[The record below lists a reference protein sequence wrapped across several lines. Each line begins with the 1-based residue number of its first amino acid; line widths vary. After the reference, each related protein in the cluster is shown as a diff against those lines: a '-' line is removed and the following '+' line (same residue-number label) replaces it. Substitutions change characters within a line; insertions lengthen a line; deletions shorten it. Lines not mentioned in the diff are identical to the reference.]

1 MTKTA
6 NESLTEPPKQ
16 IVFVGDL
23 HCGSHGGL
31 WPVRRLP
38 EYPNHSGVRYLMDC
52 WQHALRRLPKKIPL
66 LVLTG
71 DLCDGPQW
79 RSKHTGVFS
88 ARMGDQ
94 VDAAIEVLEPL
105 CRRANTIIRVDGT
118 PYHEEYHGAVEK
130 LDVALG
136 VDLLQQVVDLSLGDL
151 GILNVAHH
159 PMGGATLYSGT
170 KLDRER
176 IWATLAKHE
185 KKVPDARWI
194 VRAHLH
200 HYSRIELPQ
209 HEVVQLPCWKL
220 PGPWDKKSNYWKWQP
235 DLGLTVMERDDR
247 TLHGYR
253 FRPYLY
259 DPPMPEVH
267 TMETIHAS

>member
-1 MTKTA
+1 MAKPSAT
-6 NESLTEPPKQ
+6 ESLTEPPKQ

-31 WPVRRLP
+31 FPIRRLP

-52 WQHALRRLPKKIPL
+52 WKHALRRMPKKIPL

-71 DLCDGPQW
+71 DLCDGPQH

-105 CRRANTIIRVDGT
+105 CRRAETIIRVDGT
-118 PYHEEYHGAVEK
+118 PYHEEYHGAIEK

-151 GILNVAHH
+151 
-159 PMGGATLYSGT
+159 
-170 KLDRER
+170 DR
-176 IWATLAKHE
+176 K
-185 KKVPDARWI
+185 
-194 VRAHLH
+194 
-200 HYSRIELPQ
+200 S
-209 HEVVQLPCWKL
+209 VV
-220 PGPWDKKSNYWKWQP
+220 
-235 DLGLTVMERDDR
+235 
-247 TLHGYR
+247 
-253 FRPYLY
+253 
-259 DPPMPEVH
+259 
-267 TMETIHAS
+267 